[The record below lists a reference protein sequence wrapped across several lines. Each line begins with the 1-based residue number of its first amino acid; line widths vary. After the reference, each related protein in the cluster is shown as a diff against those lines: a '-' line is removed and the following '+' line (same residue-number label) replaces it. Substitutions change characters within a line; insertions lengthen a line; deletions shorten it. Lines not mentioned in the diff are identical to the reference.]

1 MVLVGVR
8 HKLNLALHSPLSS
21 SITRLSEQT
30 QIKKLIFRLSMD
42 MVN

>member
-30 QIKKLIFRLSMD
+30 QIKKTDISTFYGHG
-42 MVN
+42 